1 MFFESVLYV
10 SCCVLCYIVCMAADF
25 FCIDLGE
32 SFIKVSDIVKSG
44 DLFEAKSLGMIET
57 DPVFFRA
64 EAENVIE
71 KQAAILSK
79 LITQLKLTKKNVSIV
94 IPDSYSYNQFVET
107 PKLNEKELLSAIKYQ
122 ADQFIPM
129 PLEEI
134 NLDIEILK
142 EDEKNKKIL
151 TLIAAAPKKVVGKV
165 ERMAE
170 YAGLAPQTIE
180 TEISAI
186 GRVAESVFKKQAAK
200 PDHGILL
207 INLNFSST
215 SVYFFDSTAKIL
227 TFSYNFNIGYNL
239 FLKEIQINLNVDQN
253 KAVELLKN
261 LGAGKK
267 SSYDLHTIL
276 TPVIKDFFGEIQK
289 SITLLSQK
297 YNSQISNIYT
307 FNETS
312 RFHAI
317 EEVLSKYFA
326 IPATNLN
333 LYSLFVKNPMTEYY
347 KNDLSFFTASVG
359 ANLR

>member
-1 MFFESVLYV
+1 
-10 SCCVLCYIVCMAADF
+10 MASDF

-44 DLFEAKSLGMIET
+44 DSFDAKSLGIIET

-71 KQAAILSK
+71 KQASQLSK
-79 LITQLKLTKKNVSIV
+79 LISQLKINKKNVGIV
-94 IPDSYSYNQFVET
+94 IPDSYSYSQFIET
-107 PKLNEKELLSAIKYQ
+107 PKLNEKELLSAIRYQ

-142 EDEKNKKIL
+142 EDEKTKKVL
-151 TLIAAAPKKVVGKV
+151 TLIAAAPKKVVGRV

-186 GRVAESVFKKQAAK
+186 GRVAEALFKKQQAK
-200 PDHGILL
+200 PNQGILL
-207 INLNFSST
+207 VNLNFSST
-215 SVYFFDSTAKIL
+215 SIYFFDMTAKIL

-239 FLKEIQINLNVDQN
+239 FLKEIQINLNVEQK
-253 KAVELLKN
+253 KAVELLN
-261 LGAGKK
+261 QLGVVQKT
-267 SSYDLHTIL
+267 SYDLHTIL
-276 TPVIKDFFGEIQK
+276 TPVIRDFLKEIQK
-289 SITLLSQK
+289 AIALLNQK
-297 YNSQISNIYT
+297 YNTQISNIYT

-312 RFHAI
+312 RFNAI
-317 EEVLSKYFA
+317 DEILTKYFA
-326 IPATNLN
+326 VPASNLN
-333 LYSLFVKNPMTEYY
+333 LYSHFVKNSITEHY
-347 KNDLSFFTASVG
+347 KDNLGFFTASVG